1 MPTALPT
8 NMSAEQEEMFLRKDL
23 KPLGQCKGTNERL
36 SHMPANVYSRI
47 HFMCYNRISIVHTR
61 LEEIAR
67 KLKSGD
73 VLPLDRER

>member
-1 MPTALPT
+1 MCLYTYTHAFFIIII
-8 NMSAEQEEMFLRKDL
+8 FL
-23 KPLGQCKGTNERL
+23 
-36 SHMPANVYSRI
+36 
-47 HFMCYNRISIVHTR
+47 IVHTR